1 MFQKQVLVF
10 TVALSARVTHHNS
23 ESGDLWVPLQ
33 ATVNSQVIELL
44 LCCVW
49 LKGEH
54 EKDKHSR
61 CGGGLDKIDRLFQS
75 AGGGRAAK
83 AHKEEMIDVEFAE
96 SKMTK
101 PSRCPSA

>member
-1 MFQKQVLVF
+1 MGATPSDGQFAGNRIA
-10 TVALSARVTHHNS
+10 ALLRV
-23 ESGDLWVPLQ
+23 V
-33 ATVNSQVIELL
+33 
-44 LCCVW
+44 
-49 LKGEH
+49 KGEQ